1 MGDSFFNSI
10 AWANGYLWSTGTFL
24 LLMLSG
30 IVFSVWTRMVQFRSL
45 THGVRVLGG
54 AYDDPND
61 PGAISPFE
69 ALAASL
75 SGTVG
80 LGNIGG
86 VALAMAAGGPGALF
100 WMWVIGFLGM
110 ALKTVEIT
118 QALMFRK
125 TDHPQDPH
133 GGAMWVIERT
143 WGQRGGAAR
152 IVAKLLGA
160 TFAVA
165 TIVSTITGGNMFQ
178 AWNVAELTA
187 RYFGTPRPLSGG
199 VLAFLVGLVILGG
212 VKRIGHV
219 TGRLV
224 PVMCGFYIVA
234 VLAVLAM
241 HAAEVPGLLLL
252 VVQSA
257 FSTAEA
263 GGAFMGGTLGWAFS
277 VGLRRALFSNEAG
290 QGSGPIA
297 HAAARTHEPARQG
310 VLGGLGPFVD
320 TICVCT
326 LTALVILVTGAWNRA
341 AVGEFRSPVAIVGS
355 TADAAEGVVT
365 WKVEA
370 SSDVADLPE
379 LPGGSGWVVGSRFF
393 LVGRVEGAVNR
404 KTGTNRLPLSG
415 ELVAPLETAISSG
428 EAAPRIAWSGI
439 ELELEEWEG
448 TPLAIELMDRGVY
461 QSFDGAS
468 LTAFAL
474 DQELEGLGKW
484 LVTITAW
491 LFALSTIIT
500 WSYYGEQSAAYL
512 IGGHGVVAYRLTYVG
527 LVVVGS
533 YAIADT
539 GDMEGFIDLG
549 TGAMLWANMPIVL
562 LLGKQAVDCLNDY
575 FRRLRAGEFEIVKG

>member
-1 MGDSFFNSI
+1 
-10 AWANGYLWSTGTFL
+10 
-24 LLMLSG
+24 
-30 IVFSVWTRMVQFRSL
+30 
-45 THGVRVLGG
+45 
-54 AYDDPND
+54 
-61 PGAISPFE
+61 
-69 ALAASL
+69 
-75 SGTVG
+75 
-80 LGNIGG
+80 
-86 VALAMAAGGPGALF
+86 MAAGGPGALF

-263 GGAFMGGTLGWAFS
+263 GGAFMGGRW
-277 VGLRRALFSNEAG
+277 VGHSRLACGARCSRMRRARGRDRSRTRRRALM
-290 QGSGPIA
+290 
-297 HAAARTHEPARQG
+297 
-310 VLGGLGPFVD
+310 
-320 TICVCT
+320 
-326 LTALVILVTGAWNRA
+326 
-341 AVGEFRSPVAIVGS
+341 
-355 TADAAEGVVT
+355 
-365 WKVEA
+365 
-370 SSDVADLPE
+370 
-379 LPGGSGWVVGSRFF
+379 SRR
-393 LVGRVEGAVNR
+393 GRVSWAGWGLLWTRSV
-404 KTGTNRLPLSG
+404 
-415 ELVAPLETAISSG
+415 
-428 EAAPRIAWSGI
+428 
-439 ELELEEWEG
+439 
-448 TPLAIELMDRGVY
+448 
-461 QSFDGAS
+461 
-468 LTAFAL
+468 FA
-474 DQELEGLGKW
+474 
-484 LVTITAW
+484 
-491 LFALSTIIT
+491 
-500 WSYYGEQSAAYL
+500 
-512 IGGHGVVAYRLTYVG
+512 R
-527 LVVVGS
+527 
-533 YAIADT
+533 
-539 GDMEGFIDLG
+539 
-549 TGAMLWANMPIVL
+549 
-562 LLGKQAVDCLNDY
+562 
-575 FRRLRAGEFEIVKG
+575 